1 LASAGIGARTE
12 SSLQSARKAANLSA
26 CVGLGSLGGVRSRF
40 AMVVDCHMLPAG
52 VSLEFLRG
60 DLRIVHKAVPKRET
74 LMALAGRACK
84 KVHET

>member
-1 LASAGIGARTE
+1 
-12 SSLQSARKAANLSA
+12 
-26 CVGLGSLGGVRSRF
+26 
-40 AMVVDCHMLPAG
+40 MVVDCHMLPAG

-84 KVHET
+84 KVHRDIHSTALVRCFRVN